1 MKRSISIILC
11 LVLAICLFCG
21 CGATAMDSVASP
33 AAPAEPAAPPMPMP
47 EMSYDY
53 GYEMKDSA
61 EFAEPESPA
70 AGFVSSGIPKNTK
83 LIYTANMELETT
95 SFDDSVAGLEE
106 LVNKMGGYFERSNVN
121 NYGSYRSGNY
131 TVRVPAENYDAFC
144 SAAGQLC
151 QLNYIDRSA
160 TDVSEA
166 YYDTEA
172 RLETQ
177 KIKQERLQNL
187 LAKAESMEDIIDLE
201 NALSETEYQ
210 IEQLTGTLR
219 KYDSLVG
226 YSTISIYLQEVYVLT
241 EIEEP
246 VIGFGAKLAEAFKR
260 GTSNF
265 SDGLQRA
272 MLRVARHWVGWIV
285 WLLIIAAV
293 VVIVVRVTKK
303 KRVLRKADT
312 APKIE
317 DRKEDNKE

>member
-11 LVLAICLFCG
+11 IVLAISLFCG
-21 CGATAMDSVASP
+21 CGASASTDKMAIANP
-33 AAPAEPAAPPMPMP
+33 AAPAEPAAPAPMP

-53 GYEMKDSA
+53 GYAVEAPAEPAEPSEDSA
-61 EFAEPESPA
+61 GSGLPA
-70 AGFVSSGIPKNTK
+70 NTK
-83 LIYTANMELETT
+83 LIYKATMELETT
-95 SFDDSVAGLEE
+95 AFDDSVAGLEA

-131 TVRVPAENYDAFC
+131 TVRVPAKNFDSFC
-144 SAAGQLC
+144 SAVGQLC
-151 QLNYIDRSA
+151 QLNSIERSA
-160 TDVSEA
+160 TDISEA

-226 YSTISIYLQEVYVLT
+226 YSTINIYLQEVYVLT
-241 EIEEP
+241 EVEEP
-246 VIGFGAKLAEAFKR
+246 VIGFGAKLGEAFKR
-260 GTSNF
+260 GSSRFVDN
-265 SDGLQRA
+265 LQEFA
-272 MLRVARHWVGWIV
+272 LRFARHWVGWII
-285 WLLIIAAV
+285 WLAVIAV
-293 VVIVVRVTKK
+293 VVIIVVKSARKK
-303 KRVLRKADT
+303 HLPKKAAS
-312 APKIE
+312 APKAE
-317 DRKEDNKE
+317 EKKEEPKE